1 MAFERRTR
9 NVDCEKKGV
18 RNWFMKLCM
27 WQRVLLCTVIVLIC
41 VAVGAVFYVK
51 AKWDK
56 IDSQKIKSEDL
67 IINEEVRKKKEQE
80 VDLGKG
86 YTNIALFGVDSR
98 DGNLEKGNRSDT
110 IIVAS
115 LNNETK
121 EIKMVSVY
129 RDTVLNL
136 SDDSYRKCNAAYSY
150 GGPTMAVNMLNM
162 NLDLDIEDYV
172 SVDFAAITDV
182 IDLVGGVEIT
192 VSEEEVAPL
201 NKYVSET
208 ARSSGKK
215 ANKIEKAGTYLMDGA
230 QATTYARIR
239 STAGGDFTRTER
251 QRLVIQKVVE
261 KIQKADLVTIN
272 KIIDQVFPK
281 ISTSFTLQELL
292 QYAQAYSEYKLGD
305 NSGFP
310 FDKGTDTVSGLGSI
324 VYAVDLS
331 ANVKQLH
338 KFLFGEEN
346 YEPSS
351 MVESIA
357 VKLDSVVGHRTS
369 GSAPST
375 EVTSET
381 GGTGEVN
388 SGSEYYEEPD
398 YSWDDSYS
406 GGYTPAYDSDYDDS
420 YTPSGSD
427 SSGSG
432 TDGNSGNN
440 GSSTPDQGP
449 AEDTSTGG
457 STGGDTTG
465 GGTVQEPDNGV
476 VEPEPSVPDTGGD
489 AGDSSADLVEE

>member
-1 MAFERRTR
+1 MAFKRRR
-9 NVDCEKKGV
+9 HDIDREKARGK
-18 RNWFMKLCM
+18 NWFLKLCM

-41 VAVGAVFYVK
+41 VVAGAVLYVK
-51 AKWDK
+51 GKWDK
-56 IDSQKIKSEDL
+56 VDSQKIKPEDL
-67 IINEEVRKKKEQE
+67 IINEEVKKKKEQE
-80 VDLGKG
+80 IDLGKG

-98 DGNLEKGNRSDT
+98 DGNLGKGNRSDS

-172 SVDFAAITDV
+172 SVDFGAITDV
-182 IDLVGGVEIT
+182 IDLLGGIEIT

-201 NKYVSET
+201 NKYVEET

-215 ANKIEKAGTYLMDGA
+215 ANKIEKAGTYLLDGA

-251 QRLVIQKVVE
+251 QRLVIQKIVE

-272 KIIDQVFPK
+272 KILDEVFPK

-292 QYAQAYSEYKLGD
+292 QYAKAYSEYKLGD

-346 YEPSS
+346 YEPSTT
-351 MVESIA
+351 VESIA
-357 VKLDSVVGHRTS
+357 VKLDSIVGHKTSASGQTTESSS
-369 GSAPST
+369 GSGDTAD
-375 EVTSET
+375 T
-381 GGTGEVN
+381 G
-388 SGSEYYEEPD
+388 SGYYEESD

-406 GGYTPAYDSDYDDS
+406 GGYTPSYDSDYDDS
-420 YTPSGSD
+420 YTPSVPLETTDISENESGGNTEDTGGNTSDVGS
-427 SSGSG
+427 
-432 TDGNSGNN
+432 
-440 GSSTPDQGP
+440 

-457 STGGDTTG
+457 TTEGDTTG
-465 GGTVQEPDNGV
+465 GGSVQESDNGA
-476 VEPEPSVPDTGGD
+476 VEPEPSVPDAGGSST
-489 AGDSSADLVEE
+489 DSAEE